1 MRKRLLALTAILLSF
16 TLLAAA
22 CGDDDDAET
31 VAEPEPAAA
40 EPEPAAEPEDD
51 HDDEADHDHDEDEAD
66 HDDHEGH
73 DHDEDEADHDD
84 DEADHDHD
92 EDEADHDEDEMAEP
106 EMTDISVGLVFDI
119 GGRGDQS
126 FNDSAAAGIERAAA
140 ELGITFTEAS
150 PEPDGSNR
158 GELLQLAASEHDIV
172 IGVGFLFEGDAAAVG
187 AENPDTKFGVV
198 DSAMM
203 DWGAGAPYG
212 DNIAGLVFAEHE
224 GSFLVGAAAAL
235 KSQTGTIG
243 FIGGVANVGGL
254 IERFEAGFNA
264 GARAVNPDIEIIG
277 DYITEAPDFDGFN
290 APDRAKEIALAMY
303 EEGAD
308 IVYHAAGG
316 SGAGLFQA
324 ALEQSEATGSKVWAI
339 GVDSDQ
345 YHTADAGVRD
355 YILTSMLKRVDVS
368 IFEMIRSVIEGTM
381 QPGPTAYDLSVDGV
395 GYSTSGG
402 FVDDIADQLEALKAQ
417 IVSGEITVPT
427 EP

>member
-1 MRKRLLALTAILLSF
+1 MHKRLFSLLAILLSF
-16 TLLAAA
+16 ALLAAA
-22 CGDDDDAET
+22 CGDDEEAET

-40 EPEPAAEPEDD
+40 EPEPEPEPETT
-51 HDDEADHDHDEDEAD
+51 EAPEPEPEPETTEAP
-66 HDDHEGH
+66 EP
-73 DHDEDEADHDD
+73 EPEP
-84 DEADHDHD
+84 
-92 EDEADHDEDEMAEP
+92 EP

-158 GELLQLAASEHDIV
+158 GELLQLAASAHDIV

-187 AENPDTKFGVV
+187 AENPDTRFGVV
-198 DSAMM
+198 DSAMIN
-203 DWGAGAPYG
+203 WGADPPAPYG
-212 DNIAGLVFAEHE
+212 ENIAGLVFAEHE

-235 KSQTGTIG
+235 KSETGKIG

-264 GARAVNPDIEIIG
+264 GAQAVNPDIEIIG

-324 ALEQSEATGSKVWAI
+324 ALEQSDATGSKVWAI

-368 IFEMIRSVIEGTM
+368 IFEMIRSVIDGTM
-381 QPGPTAYDLSVDGV
+381 QPGPTTYDLSVDGV

-402 FVDDIADQLEALKAQ
+402 FVDDIADQLDSFKAQ
-417 IVSGEITVPT
+417 IVSGDIAVPT

>member
-1 MRKRLLALTAILLSF
+1 MSMTKRLLALTAILLSLA
-16 TLLAAA
+16 LLAAG
-22 CGDDDDAET
+22 CGDDEVSVSVSTSDDA
-31 VAEPEPAAA
+31 APA
-40 EPEPAAEPEDD
+40 EPAAEPE
-51 HDDEADHDHDEDEAD
+51 EEMAEPEEEMA
-66 HDDHEGH
+66 EP
-73 DHDEDEADHDD
+73 EE
-84 DEADHDHD
+84 
-92 EDEADHDEDEMAEP
+92 EMAEP
-106 EMTDISVGLVFDI
+106 EMTDVSVGLVFDI

-187 AENPDTKFGVV
+187 AENPDTMFGVV

-203 DWGAGAPYG
+203 DWAAGAPYG

-235 KSQTGTIG
+235 KSETGTIG

-303 EEGAD
+303 ESGAD

-324 ALEQSEATGSKVWAI
+324 ALEQSDATGSKVWAI

-368 IFEMIRSVIEGTM
+368 IFEMIRSVLDGTM

>member
-1 MRKRLLALTAILLSF
+1 MRKRGTLVLAVLLSF
-16 TLLAAA
+16 ALLAAA
-22 CGDDDDAET
+22 CGDDEDAET
-31 VAEPEPAAA
+31 VSEPEPAAA
-40 EPEPAAEPEDD
+40 EPEEEMAAEPAAEPEEEMAAEPEDEMAAEP
-51 HDDEADHDHDEDEAD
+51 DDEMAAEPD
-66 HDDHEGH
+66 
-73 DHDEDEADHDD
+73 
-84 DEADHDHD
+84 
-92 EDEADHDEDEMAEP
+92 DEMAEP
-106 EMTDISVGLVFDI
+106 AMTDISVGLVFDI

-126 FNDSAAAGIERAAA
+126 FNDSAAAGIERAAS

-158 GELLQLAASEHDIV
+158 AELLQLAASEHDIV
-172 IGVGFLFEGDAAAVG
+172 LGVGFLFEGDAAAVG
-187 AENPDTKFGVV
+187 AENPDTMFGVV
-198 DSAMM
+198 DSAMIN
-203 DWGAGAPYG
+203 WGADPPAPYG

-235 KSQTGTIG
+235 KSETGKIG

-264 GARAVNPDIEIIG
+264 GAQAVNPDIEIIG
-277 DYITEAPDFDGFN
+277 SYITEAPDFDGFN

-303 EEGAD
+303 EDGAD

-368 IFEMIRSVIEGTM
+368 IFEMIKSVVDGTM
-381 QPGPTAYDLSVDGV
+381 QPGPTTYDLSVDGV

-402 FVDDIADQLEALKAQ
+402 FVDDIVGELDALKAQ
-417 IVSGEITVPT
+417 IVAGEITVPM